1 MITLNF
7 GNFTKEI
14 AEGWHEVTLREY
26 VQIFK
31 LEEQFNLTKESSEKD
46 LLRYQKNFCELIID
60 ELLDN
65 LPVEKA
71 NEGLSL
77 TELFNFLSWRRTF
90 PKEEE
95 IKQIPFFFHNGK
107 KYVCHWKELNSLNK
121 EVPLKSA
128 TYGEYVHASMVREL
142 FNELSSGNIER
153 MALLTAILYRPEIK
167 VKKGWFKYENK
178 IEPYNEVTAEA
189 RAKDFECLTM
199 DKIFGAYFF
208 LKMRMQQSLHNLSQ
222 CLQGVAKEKEAV

>member
-7 GNFTKEI
+7 GNHTKEI

-26 VQIFK
+26 VQVFK
-31 LEEQFNLTKESSEKD
+31 LEEKFNLTQESSEKD
-46 LLRYQKNFCELIID
+46 ILRFQKSFCELIVGDVLD
-60 ELLDN
+60 ELPIEN
-65 LPVEKA
+65 A
-71 NEGLSL
+71 NEGLAL
-77 TELFNFLSWRRTF
+77 IELFNFLSWRRAF
-90 PKEEE
+90 PKEDE

-107 KYVCHWKELNSLNK
+107 KYICNWKELNSLNK

-128 TYGEYVHASMVREL
+128 TYGEYVHASMVRGM

-178 IEPYNEVTAEA
+178 IEPYNEEKAEA
-189 RAKDFECLTM
+189 RAKEFESLTM
-199 DKIFGAYFF
+199 DKVFGAYFF
-208 LKMRMQQSLHNLSQ
+208 LKMLMQKYLISLNQSFQVVVNRRVE
-222 CLQGVAKEKEAV
+222 G